1 MTIVVVVAAIIGAV
15 FGLGADRLSSRWP
28 VHEDEHVRGLDWR
41 TGAVVLGGAVAF
53 AALAWRWTDP
63 LDLAVLGIYVAAL
76 IVLLATDLDQK
87 LLPDLITFPLMAYAL
102 LILVTGLNPIL
113 ADKAHV
119 LIADGD
125 LTAVLAAIAAP
136 ALLAVTDRLFR
147 GALGMGDLKLA
158 VSLGLMFGI
167 TQLFVGFLVGTLAF
181 AAIVLVLVL
190 SRRVSMKTAVPFG
203 PALIAAGVAA
213 AVLQTSA

>member
-1 MTIVVVVAAIIGAV
+1 MTLAVILAACLGGV
-15 FGLGADRLSSRWP
+15 FGFGADRLSSRWP
-28 VHEDEHVRGLDWR
+28 LHEDETVRGLDWR
-41 TGAVVLGGAVAF
+41 SVAVVLGGAGAF

-63 LDLAVLGIYVAAL
+63 VDLLVLGIYVAAL

-102 LILVTGLNPIL
+102 VILVLGLNPVL
-113 ADKAHV
+113 EGKAQA

-125 LTAVLAAIAAP
+125 LTAVLAAVAAP
-136 ALLAVTDRLFR
+136 ALLAITDRLFR

-158 VSLGLMFGI
+158 VSLGLMFGL
-167 TQLFVGFLVGTLAF
+167 TQLFAGFLVGTVCFAVVVLA
-181 AAIVLVLVL
+181 LVL

-203 PALIAAGVAA
+203 PALITAGVVA
-213 AVLQTSA
+213 AVIQL

>member
-1 MTIVVVVAAIIGAV
+1 MTLVVVVAACLGAV
-15 FGLGADRLSSRWP
+15 FGFGADRLSSRWP
-28 VHEDEHVRGLDWR
+28 LHEGETVRGLDWR
-41 TGAVVLGGAVAF
+41 TAAVVLGGAGAF

-63 LDLAVLGIYVAAL
+63 VDLLVLGIYVAAL

-102 LILVTGLNPIL
+102 VILVLGLNPVL
-113 ADKAHV
+113 EGKAQV

-125 LTAVLAAIAAP
+125 LAAVLAAIAAP
-136 ALLAVTDRLFR
+136 ALLAITDRLFR
-147 GALGMGDLKLA
+147 GALGLGDIKLA
-158 VSLGLMFGI
+158 VSLGLLFGI

-181 AAIVLVLVL
+181 AAIVLALVL

-203 PALIAAGVAA
+203 PALIAAGVVA
-213 AVLQTSA
+213 AVIEVGS

>member
-1 MTIVVVVAAIIGAV
+1 MTLAVVVAAFLGAV
-15 FGLGADRLSSRWP
+15 FGFGADRLSARWP
-28 VHEDEHVRGLDWR
+28 LHEDETVRGLDWR
-41 TGAVVLGGAVAF
+41 TAAVVLGGAGAF

-63 LDLAVLGIYVAAL
+63 LDLLVLGIYVAAL

-102 LILVTGLNPIL
+102 VILVLGLNPVL
-113 ADKAHV
+113 EGKTQV

-125 LTAVLAAIAAP
+125 LAAVLAAIAAP
-136 ALLAVTDRLFR
+136 ALLAITDRLFR
-147 GALGMGDLKLA
+147 GALGMGDIKLA

-181 AAIVLVLVL
+181 AAIVLALVL

-213 AVLQTSA
+213 AVIEVGA

>member
-1 MTIVVVVAAIIGAV
+1 LTVAVIVAALAGAA
-15 FGLGADRLSSRWP
+15 FGFGADRLSARWP
-28 VHEDEHVRGLDWR
+28 VHEDGTVRRLDWR
-41 TGAVVLGGAVAF
+41 TLAVVAGGAAAF
-53 AALAWRWTDP
+53 GLLAWRWSDP

-87 LLPDLITFPLMAYAL
+87 LLPDLITFPLMGYAL
-102 LILVTGLNPIL
+102 VVLLLGVNPVLDGKAQLLV
-113 ADKAHV
+113 
-119 LIADGD
+119 ADGD
-125 LTAVLAAIAAP
+125 LSAVLAAVLAP

-167 TQLFVGFLVGTLAF
+167 TQLFAGFLVGTLAF
-181 AAIVLVLVL
+181 AAIVLVLVV

-203 PALIAAGVAA
+203 PALIAAGVMA
-213 AVLQTSA
+213 AVIDLPA